1 MWQVT
6 FRTHKKGAA
15 GANIDCNF
23 PLVRTTCR
31 RLVVTVE
38 QANLLCQF
46 AGGRETEG
54 VLRKHLLRLPHGKGG
69 SAPTDP
75 GRLACERPGSTYF

>member
-38 QANLLCQF
+38 QANLCTCQQ
-46 AGGRETEG
+46 RVQDKG
-54 VLRKHLLRLPHGKGG
+54 VPRKHLLCLPHGKGR